1 MAFYGGDDRI
11 AMDTGK
17 YDSGISEGSGIIMAT
32 AGE

>member
-17 YDSGISEGSGIIMAT
+17 YSGISEGSGIIMAT